1 MLLLGK
7 IWDKVFKNGPSKI
20 CGRQPVFHKFHLV
33 HSWIL
38 CPIYQKVFMPKIRVN
53 FLLQYLGFVINLK
66 KCLIIP
72 NQKTE
77 FLDLI
82 INSVKVQ
89 TGINVVDRKSKIN
102 NWKVSYNT
110 NRRIIDRREAI
121 CLGDCKMNLVLLAIE
136 TPHKL
141 SRIAA
146 VKKKP
151 IDFHKRSQYISKSTT
166 RQH

>member
-1 MLLLGK
+1 
-7 IWDKVFKNGPSKI
+7 
-20 CGRQPVFHKFHLV
+20 
-33 HSWIL
+33 
-38 CPIYQKVFMPKIRVN
+38 MPKTRVN

-82 INSVKVQ
+82 INSVKLQ

-136 TPHKL
+136 IPHKL

-146 VKKKP
+146 VKKKNLSIFTNGVNTFP
-151 IDFHKRSQYISKSTT
+151 NRQQGSTKISIENEGAPGT
-166 RQH
+166 